1 MIKSRQDRHFE
12 LFASV
17 VMIIVMA
24 IIIFPFLLL
33 FISSITEENTLLIN
47 GYSIFPEK
55 LSLAAYEYIWNSGS
69 VIFRAYATTILVTL
83 VGTIC
88 HVTLVALV
96 AYPLSLQRLP
106 GKSVFNFLLLF
117 TILFNGGLVPTYMI
131 YTTVLHIK
139 DTYFALLVPNLLFSS
154 FNAIIVRTYLRT
166 NVPAELYESAKI
178 DGASEFC
185 IFRKIALPL
194 GKPIFVT
201 VAVFSGLNYWNDWTN
216 GLYYVS
222 DSSKYSIQQMLNV
235 MVKNIQYLTQYGR
248 APSSDSIPSIGLR
261 MAIAFVAMLPIII
274 IYPFLTKYF
283 EKGITLGSVKG

>member
-96 AYPLSLQRLP
+96 
-106 GKSVFNFLLLF
+106 LF
-117 TILFNGGLVPTYMI
+117 AG
-131 YTTVLHIK
+131 
-139 DTYFALLVPNLLFSS
+139 
-154 FNAIIVRTYLRT
+154 
-166 NVPAELYESAKI
+166 
-178 DGASEFC
+178 
-185 IFRKIALPL
+185 
-194 GKPIFVT
+194 T
-201 VAVFSGLNYWNDWTN
+201 VAVTR
-216 GLYYVS
+216 YVS
-222 DSSKYSIQQMLNV
+222 LGSILVSLWLPVGVAIYGALGKWGLAQGHLYEMYAIAVFLCA
-235 MVKNIQYLTQYGR
+235 MALFRHRKNIR
-248 APSSDSIPSIGLR
+248 GLLAGTER
-261 MAIAFVAMLPIII
+261 KLG
-274 IYPFLTKYF
+274 
-283 EKGITLGSVKG
+283 EKAE